1 MEDKFIAIKK
11 NVQLIIDYMAS
22 QNYSEASIK
31 LIKVSDD
38 LDNMIDA
45 TTDEVILREIS
56 KYQVLLNHL
65 LIKMSDKE

>member
-11 NVQLIIDYMAS
+11 NVQLIIDYMAL

-45 TTDEVILREIS
+45 TTDQVILREIS

>member
-11 NVQLIIDYMAS
+11 NVQLIIDYMAL

-45 TTDEVILREIS
+45 TTDQVILREIS
-56 KYQVLLNHL
+56 KYQILLNHL

>member
-11 NVQLIIDYMAS
+11 NVQLIIDYKAL

-65 LIKMSDKE
+65 LIKMSGKE

>member
-11 NVQLIIDYMAS
+11 NVQLIIDYMAL

-45 TTDEVILREIS
+45 TTNEVILRENS

>member
-11 NVQLIIDYMAS
+11 NVQLIIDYMAL

-56 KYQVLLNHL
+56 KHQILLNHL

>member
-11 NVQLIIDYMAS
+11 NVQLIIDYMAL
-22 QNYSEASIK
+22 QNYSDASIK

-56 KYQVLLNHL
+56 KYQILLNHL

>member
-11 NVQLIIDYMAS
+11 NVQLIIDYMAL

-56 KYQVLLNHL
+56 KYQILLNHL

>member
-11 NVQLIIDYMAS
+11 NVQLIIDYMAL